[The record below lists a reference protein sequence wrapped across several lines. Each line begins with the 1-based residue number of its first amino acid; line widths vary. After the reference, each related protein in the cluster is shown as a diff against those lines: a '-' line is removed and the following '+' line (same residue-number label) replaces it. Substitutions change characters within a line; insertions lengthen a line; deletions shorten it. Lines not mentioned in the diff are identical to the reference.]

1 MSLSFENTQKTIPTN
16 VSRTFDEFEFSEILG
31 YTKNYEP
38 VHDTIIIILKNDDV
52 ENYFLFCKSI
62 KQQPYSLYLNKT
74 SLFDIAMM
82 YQAHNIADFIFI
94 SAMLS
99 NDSKWSTKIASLL
112 WTYNTEAIT
121 PFLLRYLDYPNL
133 TIFRTRMIIEESITL
148 IYKYTLELEPEPER
162 IKDTIDFF
170 QYILGFFNA
179 RIIVE
184 QDRIIIV

>member
-31 YTKNYEP
+31 YTKNHEP

-148 IYKYTLELEPEPER
+148 IYKYTLELEPER